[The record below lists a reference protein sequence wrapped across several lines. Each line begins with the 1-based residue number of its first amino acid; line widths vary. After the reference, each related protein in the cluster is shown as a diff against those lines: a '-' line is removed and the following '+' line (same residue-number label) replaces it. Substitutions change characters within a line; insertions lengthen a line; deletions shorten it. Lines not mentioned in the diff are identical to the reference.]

1 MVVAPIVGVL
11 VYVSRRQTS
20 GGGGGGPT
28 PPNPGPGPKP
38 PPPVQPSKLCGRR
51 LITTFDP
58 QIVAG
63 TDAYAGKWPW
73 MVNLFKC
80 GGSLISSTWVLTAAH
95 CIADGDLTE
104 DLFLLLGAFDTSKN
118 ENQRIQVKAKR
129 LVIHPQYDKNGLKND
144 IALIELPAPVVF
156 DGYKQPICL
165 PTPNMVTQGK
175 ALYAAGWG
183 NTRPE
188 SVPSSGSAKLQDL
201 LLQEVA
207 PCTEFNI
214 NPAQQLCATNP
225 TGGRIC
231 FGDSGGPLMLQNGEN
246 WHIVGIMSFAIDPC
260 TKGAGGFVRVS
271 HYLQWIKET
280 TGIQQ

>member
-1 MVVAPIVGVL
+1 
-11 VYVSRRQTS
+11 
-20 GGGGGGPT
+20 
-28 PPNPGPGPKP
+28 
-38 PPPVQPSKLCGRR
+38 

-73 MVNLFKC
+73 MVNLFNC
-80 GGSLISSTWVLTAAH
+80 GATLISNRWVLTAAH
-95 CIADGDLTE
+95 CISDADSNDIDL
-104 DLFLLLGAFDTSKN
+104 LFGAFDTSKN
-118 ENQRIQVKAKR
+118 ENQRILVKGKR
-129 LVIHPQYDKNGLKND
+129 VVIHPQYEKTTLKND
-144 IALIELPAPVVF
+144 IALIELPAPIVF

-165 PTPNMVTQGK
+165 PKPNMVTQGK
-175 ALYAAGWG
+175 NLYAAGWG

-188 SVPSSGSAKLQDL
+188 PFPATRATKLQDV

-207 PCTEFNI
+207 PCNEFNI
-214 NPAQQLCATNP
+214 NPAQQLCASNP

-231 FGDSGGPLMLQNGEN
+231 FGDSGGPLMLQEGEN
-246 WHIVGIMSFAIDPC
+246 WHIVGIMSFATDPC
-260 TKGAGGFVRVS
+260 TKGSGGFVRVS